1 MTVDEA
7 CGKNQMKHDPE
18 KYNIVSV
25 YDITFYVQ
33 DEDGNEIL
41 NKDGTTKEFQFNGRL
56 KPLECLCEDMTLDD
70 LTPVERRESNDD
82 G

>member
-1 MTVDEA
+1 
-7 CGKNQMKHDPE
+7 MKYDPE

-41 NKDGTTKEFQFNGRL
+41 NKDGTTKEFQVKSRL
-56 KPLECLCEDMTLDD
+56 KPLEYLCEDMTLDD
-70 LTPVERRESNDD
+70 LTPVERIHSYFYRESNEC
-82 G
+82 